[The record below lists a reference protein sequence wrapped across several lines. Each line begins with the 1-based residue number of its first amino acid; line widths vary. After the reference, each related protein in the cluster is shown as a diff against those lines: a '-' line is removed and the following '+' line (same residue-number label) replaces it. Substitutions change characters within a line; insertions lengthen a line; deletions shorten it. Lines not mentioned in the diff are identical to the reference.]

1 MTKTAEKKQ
10 RSILDSLLDLLE
22 TLGKLLKPN
31 DTLPARA
38 PIPTRTNQKGRYKQR

>member
-31 DTLPARA
+31 DAARA
-38 PIPTRTNQKGRYKQR
+38 PIPARTNQKGRYKQR

>member
-10 RSILDSLLDLLE
+10 RSILDGLLDLLE

-31 DTLPARA
+31 DAVPARA
-38 PIPTRTNQKGRYKQR
+38 PIPVRTTQKGRYKQR